1 MNAADILI
9 LAVLA
14 ISMLFGLLRGF
25 VGEVLSLACWV
36 AAFWVAWAFGHE
48 VALLYARHLGNP
60 TASILAGYVTC
71 FLGVLVIGSL
81 LGWTIRRLM
90 ARGGL
95 RGDDRLLGMVFGLA
109 RGLVLVTFVVL
120 MLGFTRMPQ
129 EPGWRQSVLLQPF
142 ERAARWT
149 AQALPPDVTAYF
161 EMGAKALPGLP
172 KIPISG
178 LPGTTVPDTVPA
190 RAGSSAR
197 PVADKRADGN
207 RARPVRDDVGQ

>member
-14 ISMLFGLLRGF
+14 VSMLFGLLRGF
-25 VGEVLSLACWV
+25 VGEVLSLTCWV

-48 VALLYARHLGNP
+48 VALLYARYLGNP
-60 TASILAGYVTC
+60 TASIIAGYVTC

-129 EPGWRQSVLLQPF
+129 EPGWQQSVLLQPF

-161 EMGAKALPGLP
+161 EMGAKALPELP

-178 LPGTTVPDTVPA
+178 LPGTTVPA
-190 RAGSSAR
+190 RAGSSPR
-197 PVADKRADGN
+197 PVADRRTEGDRN
-207 RARPVRDDVGQ
+207 RPVRDDVGQ